1 MGKAA
6 VALKESPQ
14 KEEKIVKIRK
24 SNRPENYDFSKCG
37 EPDGLTVT
45 RAGKQK
51 KAAKQLREV
60 IAFAKQHKLSKITRV
75 TFNKK
80 ITEFQK
86 TVLQDSKH
94 PDHTKNREKYPQ
106 IAKSVQE
113 AYRIVDHYWG
123 HLNQMKQVGVVGS

>member
-6 VALKESPQ
+6 LKEAPQ
-14 KEEKIVKIRK
+14 EEKVVKIRK

-37 EPDGLTVT
+37 EPDSLTVN

-60 IAFAKQHKLSKITRV
+60 VAFAKQHKLGKINRI

-80 ITEFQK
+80 ITDFQK
-86 TVLQDSKH
+86 EVLQDNKH
-94 PDHTKNREKYPQ
+94 PDHAKSREQYPQ

-113 AYRIVDHYWG
+113 AHRIVDFYWG
-123 HLNQMKQVGVVGS
+123 HLGQMKQVGVVGS

>member
-6 VALKESPQ
+6 LKEVAPQ
-14 KEEKIVKIRK
+14 EEKIVKIRK
-24 SNRPENYDFSKCG
+24 SNRPEIYDFSKC
-37 EPDGLTVT
+37 GLTVT

-60 IAFAKQHKLSKITRV
+60 IAFAKQHKLSKINRV
-75 TFNKK
+75 SFNKK

-123 HLNQMKQVGVVGS
+123 HLGQMKQVGVVGS

>member
-6 VALKESPQ
+6 LKEAPQ
-14 KEEKIVKIRK
+14 EEKVIKIRK

-37 EPDGLTVT
+37 EPDSLTVN

-60 IAFAKQHKLSKITRV
+60 ITFAKEHKIGKINRLA
-75 TFNKK
+75 FNKK
-80 ITEFQK
+80 ITDFQK
-86 TVLQDSKH
+86 DVLQNSKH
-94 PDHTKNREKYPQ
+94 PQYQANREKYPQ
-106 IAKSVQE
+106 IAKSVQD
-113 AYRIVDHYWG
+113 ATLIVNFYWG

>member
-6 VALKESPQ
+6 LKEAPQ
-14 KEEKIVKIRK
+14 EEKVIKIRK
-24 SNRPENYDFSKCG
+24 SNRPESYDFSKCG

-60 IAFAKQHKLSKITRV
+60 IAFAKEHKIGKINRLA
-75 TFNKK
+75 FNKK
-80 ITEFQK
+80 ITDFQK
-86 TVLQDSKH
+86 DVLQNSKH
-94 PDHTKNREKYPQ
+94 PQYQANREKYPQ
-106 IAKSVQE
+106 IAKSVQD
-113 AYRIVDHYWG
+113 ATLIVNFYWG

>member
-6 VALKESPQ
+6 LKEAPQ
-14 KEEKIVKIRK
+14 EEKVIKIRK

-37 EPDGLTVT
+37 EPDSLTVN

-60 IAFAKQHKLSKITRV
+60 IAFAKEHKIGKINRLA
-75 TFNKK
+75 FNKK
-80 ITEFQK
+80 ITDFQK
-86 TVLQDSKH
+86 DVLQNSKH
-94 PDHTKNREKYPQ
+94 PQYQANREKYPQ
-106 IAKSVQE
+106 IAKSVQD
-113 AYRIVDHYWG
+113 ATLIVNFYWG

>member
-6 VALKESPQ
+6 LKEAPQ
-14 KEEKIVKIRK
+14 EEKVVKIRK

-37 EPDGLTVT
+37 EPDSLTVN

-60 IAFAKQHKLSKITRV
+60 IAFAKEHKIGKINRLA
-75 TFNKK
+75 FNKK
-80 ITEFQK
+80 ITDFQK
-86 TVLQDSKH
+86 DVLQNSKH
-94 PDHTKNREKYPQ
+94 PQYQANREKYPQ
-106 IAKSVQE
+106 IAKSVQD
-113 AYRIVDHYWG
+113 ATLIVNFYWG

>member
-6 VALKESPQ
+6 LKEAPQ
-14 KEEKIVKIRK
+14 EEKVIKIRK

-37 EPDGLTVT
+37 EPDSLTVN

-60 IAFAKQHKLSKITRV
+60 IAFAKEHKIGKINRL

-80 ITEFQK
+80 ITDFQK
-86 TVLQDSKH
+86 DVLQNSKH
-94 PDHTKNREKYPQ
+94 PQYQANREKYPQ
-106 IAKSVQE
+106 IAKSVQD
-113 AYRIVDHYWG
+113 ATLIVNFYWG

>member
-6 VALKESPQ
+6 LKEAPQ
-14 KEEKIVKIRK
+14 EEKVIKIRK

-37 EPDGLTVT
+37 EPDSLTVN

-60 IAFAKQHKLSKITRV
+60 IAFAKEHKIGKINRLA
-75 TFNKK
+75 FNKK
-80 ITEFQK
+80 ITDFQK
-86 TVLQDSKH
+86 DVLQNNKH
-94 PDHTKNREKYPQ
+94 PQYQANREKYPQ
-106 IAKSVQE
+106 IAKSVQD
-113 AYRIVDHYWG
+113 ATLIVNFYWG

>member
-6 VALKESPQ
+6 LKEAPQ
-14 KEEKIVKIRK
+14 EEKVVKIRK

-37 EPDGLTVT
+37 EPDSLTVN

-60 IAFAKQHKLSKITRV
+60 IAFAKEHKIGKINRLA
-75 TFNKK
+75 FNKK
-80 ITEFQK
+80 ITDFQK
-86 TVLQDSKH
+86 DVLQNSKH
-94 PDHTKNREKYPQ
+94 PQYLANREKYPQ
-106 IAKSVQE
+106 IAKSVQD
-113 AYRIVDHYWG
+113 ATLIVNFYWG